1 MTLFKFLELFLTLLC
16 SVHLN
21 CFLLKLDS
29 ILIVMLMGHHLQHK
43 FGRKLITLLCG
54 DAIRLP
60 ATFNT
65 THRE

>member
-1 MTLFKFLELFLTLLC
+1 MTLFKFLELFVELLC

-29 ILIVMLMGHHLQHK
+29 VLIVTLMGRHLQHK

-54 DAIRLP
+54 DAIRLL
-60 ATFNT
+60 ATFTT